1 MIGPFGWQGPAST
14 LRQCYPQMTQRRGSG
29 VTGAHRSNCILKQIH
44 INSTTL
50 FAVTDMFAQRFVTE
64 HENISLQ
71 LAAPLSIRDENHLT
85 LPLLGVFVG
94 QTFVLGT

>member
-1 MIGPFGWQGPAST
+1 MFACKNVCLLGFALLSIRKEGRVSVVICVCVYWRGMASRLGRARA
-14 LRQCYPQMTQRRGSG
+14 LRLRP
-29 VTGAHRSNCILKQIH
+29 V
-44 INSTTL
+44 
-50 FAVTDMFAQRFVTE
+50 DMFAQRFVTE

-85 LPLLGVFVG
+85 LPLSGVFVG

>member
-1 MIGPFGWQGPAST
+1 MRDWAVWLARAGFNSLAVLSSNDPKTWWWCKWCSSLKLHIET
-14 LRQCYPQMTQRRGSG
+14 NTYKINYPLCSDCH
-29 VTGAHRSNCILKQIH
+29 A
-44 INSTTL
+44 
-50 FAVTDMFAQRFVTE
+50 E